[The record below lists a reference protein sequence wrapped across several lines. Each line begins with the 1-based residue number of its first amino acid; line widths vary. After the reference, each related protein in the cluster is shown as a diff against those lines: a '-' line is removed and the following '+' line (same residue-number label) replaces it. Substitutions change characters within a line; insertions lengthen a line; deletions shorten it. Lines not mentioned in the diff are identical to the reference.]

1 MQRVL
6 CFKNLVSTD
15 YSHTVNLTKKAPLN
29 EMPFMFFILE
39 PLVGLDIRNACRRQ
53 VLKPLKPRLSFE
65 NKLS

>member
-1 MQRVL
+1 MWRGL

-39 PLVGLDIRNACRRQ
+39 PLVGLDIR
-53 VLKPLKPRLSFE
+53 KPCQGQAYKP
-65 NKLS
+65 